1 MTSKRR
7 QNIARAAGREAAN
20 MRANGS
26 PPPLIRPAFLGVDT
40 SDWSDL
46 PPAQYPEDTVAFI
59 RLALSAGE
67 QRKTLDGFR
76 CDVCQGLT
84 MTVDRHPGYHPRY
97 VDHRQF
103 DPNSRCPG
111 TGISLEYP
119 DDAPPA
125 EWVPSHEWY
134 RPSEDELVT
143 LSDAFIDHV
152 LRGGLILRII
162 PLDRQEPTR

>member
-26 PPPLIRPAFLGVDT
+26 PPPLIRPAFLGVDAA
-40 SDWSDL
+40 DWTDL
-46 PPAQYPEDTVAFI
+46 PPAQYPEETVGFI

-67 QRKTLDGFR
+67 QRKTLDAFR
-76 CDVCQGLT
+76 CDACQGIT
-84 MTVDRHPGYHPRY
+84 ITVDRHPGYHPRF

-103 DPNSRCPG
+103 DPERVGCPG
-111 TGISLEYP
+111 LATSLEYP
-119 DDAPPA
+119 DDLPSD
-125 EWVPSHEWY
+125 VSPSHEWY

-143 LSDAFIDHV
+143 LEDRFIDHV
-152 LRGGLILRII
+152 LKGGTILRVI
-162 PLDRQEPTR
+162 PLEQQVGR